1 MCETRSEDPRETT
14 SPFVGMKAA
23 PTSPVPWR
31 TLTAVS
37 TVAFALACGPRS
49 ESNGIAPP
57 REIADWC
64 SFQGIRL
71 GAEPGVVAGG
81 TSCDRLASI
90 LTEYLRA
97 YESRWEDVAALR
109 DWTVRVVADRPTEGA
124 RPGSF
129 FAGETFW
136 DSRVIDLYQG
146 SLSVLP
152 HEVHH
157 VALGPRSADHQGWCP
172 FGDWE
177 AREGILEEHA
187 YLGCPAGRN

>member
-1 MCETRSEDPRETT
+1 
-14 SPFVGMKAA
+14 MKPA

-31 TLTAVS
+31 TFTGVLTLAV
-37 TVAFALACGPRS
+37 TLACGPRS
-49 ESNGIAPP
+49 ASSDIAPP
-57 REIADWC
+57 REIAAWC

-71 GAEPGVVAGG
+71 GVEPGVLAEG
-81 TSCDRLASI
+81 TGCDRLATI
-90 LTEYLRA
+90 LTEYLQA

-109 DWTVRVVADRPTEGA
+109 TWTVRILAERPTEGA
-124 RPGSF
+124 QPGNF
-129 FAGETFW
+129 FAGQTFW
-136 DSRVIDLYQG
+136 DSRIIDLYQG

-157 VALGPRSADHQGWCP
+157 VALGPPSADHEGWCP

-187 YLGCPAGRN
+187 YLGCPTPGD